1 VKHYEGKKLRAGM
14 IGQKKYHASTLQPE
28 ETHLYEASQQME
40 VSSKGKERIN
50 FLKELTKF

>member
-1 VKHYEGKKLRAGM
+1 M

-28 ETHLYEASQQME
+28 ETHLYEASQQMA